1 VETIKRQTRAARV
14 VWLEGCNP
22 CVRA

>member
-1 VETIKRQTRAARV
+1 METTKRQTRAARV
-14 VWLEGCNP
+14 VVWP